1 MSEEK
6 QNKVWKRSGIFDTY
20 EEATER
26 KDSLL
31 SGDKSADLLVK
42 IKRYGKGH
50 NKFQVKYWHPD
61 FVKSTPKKNKRRKK
75 KND

>member
-6 QNKVWKRSGIFDTY
+6 QNKVWKRAGLYDLY
-20 EEATER
+20 EDASIKKT
-26 KDSLL
+26 SLL
-31 SGDKSADLLVK
+31 SEWDDELIVK
-42 IKRYGKGH
+42 IKRYGQGYE
-50 NKFQVKYWHPD
+50 KFQVRYWHPD

>member
-1 MSEEK
+1 MSTDK
-6 QNKVWKRSGIFDTY
+6 KDKVLKRTGIFDTY

-61 FVKSTPKKNKRRKK
+61 FVTPAKK
-75 KND
+75 KKRNK